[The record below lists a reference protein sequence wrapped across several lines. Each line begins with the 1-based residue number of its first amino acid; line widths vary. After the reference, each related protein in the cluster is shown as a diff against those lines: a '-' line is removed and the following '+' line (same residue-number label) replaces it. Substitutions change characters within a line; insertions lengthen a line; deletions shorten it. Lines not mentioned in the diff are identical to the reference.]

1 MPKNALSMTHLS
13 RPSAYLV
20 LWLPQVV
27 TCSRVPARP
36 ALTTVSS
43 VTLPGPETVILTSVG
58 LDTFS
63 SLTPPIVPAV
73 LMLALSATLP
83 TPQYASHVETSGI
96 KTRAGS
102 AVVALLAARPAPAAP
117 VARVASLDFHSS
129 IVSAKPDPTTLAPNK
144 TATPNVL
151 LASLATHY
159 RARHANSTSPAT
171 LTPAVPSVL
180 TSTT

>member
-20 LWLPQVV
+20 WWLPQVV

-43 VTLPGPETVILTSVG
+43 VTLPGQETVILTSVG

-73 LMLALSATLP
+73 LMLALSATLLI
-83 TPQYASHVETSGI
+83 PQYVSRVGVGDTRTPVAS
-96 KTRAGS
+96 A
-102 AVVALLAARPAPAAP
+102 AVAPLVVRLAP
-117 VARVASLDFHSS
+117 VPPIARAASLGIHSS